1 MSVNMG
7 QAIGYLDLD
16 TSKFKS
22 GFKSALADLKTFQS
36 QTATSKD
43 KLAAF
48 SSAATSTGR
57 SLTKGLTVPI
67 AGIGAAA
74 VAVTAKFD
82 AGMSKVQAIS
92 GATSGE
98 MEKLRAKAKEMGAQT
113 KFSATESAEAFNYMA
128 MAGWKTNDMLDGIEG
143 IMNLAAASGEDL
155 ATTSDIVTDA
165 LTAFGLSAEDS
176 THFADV
182 LAAASSNANT
192 NVSMMGETFKYVAPV
207 AGALGFNVE
216 DVSTAI
222 GLMANSGIKG
232 SQAGTALRN
241 IFTRMVKPTKESAK
255 VMEDLGISVTDSS
268 GQMKDFDTIMGDL
281 RKGFA
286 GLSEAEKAQAASAL
300 AGQYGMSGLLAIVNS
315 SDKDFNKLKDAIY
328 NADGASQEMAETMMD
343 NLPGAITLAK
353 SALEGLGIRIGEV
366 ITPAVTKVVRV
377 FTSFI
382 SWLSQ
387 ASDGAVRFA
396 VGMGIILASI
406 GPVLLIT
413 GTLTRNVLTLIEAY
427 NMLSKVM
434 AGKTV
439 TGFIKAAA
447 AKAKDAAM
455 TVADTVANLRYQASL
470 QGGMGVISGA
480 ISKVLALAAA
490 HKFAAGA
497 ALGIVGAVIGLI
509 VYMKRTGTSV
519 DELKDKVMNMF
530 NNLVEQFPQIM
541 ETVTRVISSF
551 VAAIPD
557 MFDKIVQQ
565 VPQVM
570 SMVVQAAAGIV
581 QQIPS
586 ILASALTTIGTIIT
600 TGLSNLKT
608 ALPEIAKWWANDM
621 PQLISVGSD
630 MLVNIINGFA
640 EALPELINTG
650 SDIMVQMIDEF
661 FAQAPKFIEAG
672 MQIVLALVQ
681 GVIAAMPQLVS
692 AMSKILTDNLGPI
705 LSQIVNVMMAIAN
718 SIITNLPVILQALV
732 TIITALVKAI
742 ADNAP
747 TIIAAALKLM
757 ISLATGIL
765 QALPQ
770 IIVAA
775 AKIAAALIQAIL
787 AIVGAMIGAG
797 VKILQALWSGIQS
810 WASTLTS
817 KVKGVGKRIMRA
829 IVSGIGNLL
838 SIGRKWI
845 MGLWNGIK
853 SRFSKAT
860 SGVRSFARGLPR
872 AVKGAIGSLF
882 SAGSNFIQG
891 LWNGMSS
898 RIGSVISNL
907 RSKLSTVAGLARKI
921 FRLGSPS
928 KLMFQYGV
936 WFMEGLENGIDKAY
950 RPLLKGLRNHMEEI
964 VSVYNPLTDYDFG
977 IGESMDSKI
986 LQALG
991 DISTGSGESARVG
1004 GNMIT
1009 QNITVDG
1016 AENPEDFA
1024 ERLAR
1029 QLKISMRTV

>member
-7 QAIGYLDLD
+7 QAVGYLDLD
-16 TSKFKS
+16 TSKFKT
-22 GFKSALADLKTFQS
+22 GLKSALADLKAFQS
-36 QTATSKD
+36 QTATNKD
-43 KLAAF
+43 KLAAL
-48 SSAATSTGR
+48 SSAATSTGK

-92 GATSGE
+92 GATSKE
-98 MEKLRAKAKEMGAQT
+98 MEQLRAKAKEMGAQT

-165 LTAFGLSAEDS
+165 LTAFGLSAKDS

-207 AGALGFNVE
+207 AGALGFSVE

-241 IFTRMVKPTKESAK
+241 IFTRMVKPTGESAR
-255 VMEDLGISVTDSS
+255 VMEQLGVSVTDSS
-268 GQMKDFDTIMGDL
+268 GKMKDFDTIMGDL

-300 AGQYGMSGLLAIVNS
+300 AGQEGMSGLLAIINS
-315 SDKDFNKLKDAIY
+315 SDKDFNKLKDSIY
-328 NADGASQEMAETMMD
+328 NAEGASQQMAETMMD

-406 GPVLLIT
+406 GPVLMIT
-413 GTLTRNVLTLIEAY
+413 GTLTRQVLTLIEAY

-439 TGFIKAAA
+439 IGFVKAAA
-447 AKAKDAAM
+447 AKARDTAI
-455 TVADTVANLRYQASL
+455 TIADTVANLRYQASL
-470 QGGMGVISGA
+470 RSGTGVISGT

-490 HKFAAGA
+490 HKVATGA
-497 ALGIVGAVIGLI
+497 ALGVVGAVIGLI
-509 VYMKRTGTSV
+509 IYMKKTGTSV
-519 DELKDKVMNMF
+519 DELKDKIINMF
-530 NNLVEQFPQIM
+530 NNLVEQVPEIM
-541 ETVTRVISSF
+541 STVS
-551 VAAIPD
+551 
-557 MFDKIVQQ
+557 Q
-565 VPQVM
+565 V
-570 SMVVQAAAGIV
+570 AAGIV
-581 QQIPS
+581 KQIPTIIS
-586 ILASALTTIGTIIT
+586 GALTSLGTIVS
-600 TGLSNLKT
+600 TGLANLKT

-621 PQLISVGSD
+621 PQLITVGSE
-630 MLVNIINGFA
+630 MIVNIINGFA
-640 EALPELINTG
+640 QTLPELINTG
-650 SDIMVQMIDEF
+650 SDMMVQMIDEF
-661 FAQAPKFIEAG
+661 FAQAPKFIDAG
-672 MQIVLALVQ
+672 MQIVLALVE
-681 GVIAAMPQLVS
+681 GVVAAMPQLIS
-692 AMSKILTDNLGPI
+692 AMSTVLTNNVGPI
-705 LSQIVNVMMAIAN
+705 LSQIIRVMTIIAN
-718 SIITNLPVILQALV
+718 SIVTNLPVILQALV

-747 TIIAAALKLM
+747 MIIAAALKLI

-770 IIVAA
+770 IVVAA

-787 AIVGAMIGAG
+787 SIVGAMISAG
-797 VKILQALWSGIQS
+797 VKILQALWRGIQS
-810 WASTLTS
+810 WAGTLVS
-817 KVKGVGKRIMRA
+817 NVKSVGKRVLKS
-829 IVSGIGNLL
+829 IVSGIGNLI
-838 SIGRKWI
+838 SAGRNWI
-845 MGLWNGIK
+845 IGLWNGIK
-853 SRFSKAT
+853 SWVGKVT
-860 SGVRSFARGLPR
+860 SGVRSFAKSLPGI
-872 AVKGAIGSLF
+872 VKGALGSLF
-882 SAGSNFIQG
+882 SAGANFIQG
-891 LWNGMSS
+891 LWNGITSK
-898 RIGSVISNL
+898 IGGVISGL
-907 RSKLSTVAGLARKI
+907 RNKLSEAAGLAKSI
-921 FRLGSPS
+921 FKLGSPS
-928 KLMFQYGV
+928 RLMFQYGV

-950 RPLLKGLRNHMEEI
+950 KPLIKGLKNHMEEI

-977 IGESMDSKI
+977 IGESMDNKI

-991 DISTGSGESARVG
+991 DISAGSGESAGAVG
-1004 GNMIT
+1004 NVIT

>member
-7 QAIGYLDLD
+7 QAVGYLDLD
-16 TSKFKS
+16 TSKFKA
-22 GFKSALADLKTFQS
+22 GFKSALNDLKVFQS
-36 QTATSKD
+36 ETATSKD
-43 KLAAF
+43 KLAAL
-48 SSAATSTGR
+48 SSAATSTGK

-67 AGIGAAA
+67 AGMGAAA

-92 GATSGE
+92 GATSKE
-98 MEKLRAKAKEMGAQT
+98 MEQLRAKAKEMGAQT

-165 LTAFGLSAEDS
+165 LTAFGLSAKDS

-192 NVSMMGETFKYVAPV
+192 NVAMMGETFKYVAPV
-207 AGALGFNVE
+207 AGALGFSVE

-241 IFTRMVKPTKESAK
+241 IFTRMAKPTGESARA
-255 VMEDLGISVTDSS
+255 MEQLGISITDSS
-268 GQMKDFDTIMGDL
+268 GKMKDFDTIMGDL

-300 AGQYGMSGLLAIVNS
+300 AGQEGMSGLLAIVNS
-315 SDKDFNKLKDAIY
+315 SDKDFKKLKDAIY
-328 NADGASQEMAETMMD
+328 NADGASQQMAETMMD

-396 VGMGIILASI
+396 VGMGVILASI
-406 GPVLLIT
+406 GPVLMIT
-413 GTLTRNVLTLIEAY
+413 GTLTRQVLTLIEAY

-439 TGFIKAAA
+439 MSFIKAAA
-447 AKAKDAAM
+447 AKAKDVAM
-455 TVADTVANLRYQASL
+455 TIADTVANMRYQAVL
-470 QGGMGVISGA
+470 HGGTGVISGT

-490 HKFAAGA
+490 HKIAAGA

-509 VYMKRTGTSV
+509 VYMKKTGTSV
-519 DELKDKVMNMF
+519 DELKDKIINMF
-530 NNLVEQFPQIM
+530 NNLVEQVPEIM
-541 ETVTRVISSF
+541 DTVS
-551 VAAIPD
+551 
-557 MFDKIVQQ
+557 Q
-565 VPQVM
+565 V
-570 SMVVQAAAGIV
+570 AAGIV
-581 QQIPS
+581 KQIPTIIS
-586 ILASALTTIGTIIT
+586 GALTSLGTIVS
-600 TGLSNLKT
+600 TGLANLKT

-621 PQLISVGSD
+621 PQLIAVGSE
-630 MLVNIINGFA
+630 MIVNIINGFA
-640 EALPELINTG
+640 QALPELINTG
-650 SDIMVQMIDEF
+650 SDMMVQMIDEF
-661 FAQAPKFIEAG
+661 FAQVPKFIDAG
-672 MQIVLALVQ
+672 MQIVLALVE
-681 GVIAAMPQLVS
+681 GVVAAMPQLIS
-692 AMSKILTDNLGPI
+692 AMSTVLTNNVGPI
-705 LSQIVNVMMAIAN
+705 LSQIVRVMTIIAN

-747 TIIAAALKLM
+747 MIITAALKLM

-787 AIVGAMIGAG
+787 SIIGAMISAG
-797 VKILQALWSGIQS
+797 VKILQALWKGIQS
-810 WASTLTS
+810 WAGALASN
-817 KVKGVGKRIMRA
+817 VKSVGKRVLKS

-838 SIGRKWI
+838 STGRNWI
-845 MGLWNGIK
+845 LGLWNGIK
-853 SRFSKAT
+853 SWVGKVT
-860 SGVRSFARGLPR
+860 SGVRSFAKSLPGV
-872 AVKGAIGSLF
+872 VKGALGSLF
-882 SAGSNFIQG
+882 SAGANFIQG
-891 LWNGMSS
+891 LWNGIKSK
-898 RIGSVISNL
+898 IGGVISNL
-907 RSKLSTVAGLARKI
+907 RSKLSEAASLAKKI
-921 FRLGSPS
+921 FKLGSPS
-928 KLMFQYGV
+928 RLMFQYGV
-936 WFMEGLENGIDKAY
+936 WFMEGLENGINRAY
-950 RPLLKGLRNHMEEI
+950 KPLLKGLKNHMEEI

-977 IGESMDSKI
+977 VGESMDNKI

-991 DISTGSGESARVG
+991 DISAGSGESAGAVG
-1004 GNMIT
+1004 NVIT

>member
-7 QAIGYLDLD
+7 QAVGYLDLD
-16 TSKFKS
+16 TSKFKT
-22 GFKSALADLKTFQS
+22 GLKSALADLKAFQS
-36 QTATSKD
+36 QTATNKD
-43 KLAAF
+43 KLSAL

-67 AGIGAAA
+67 ASMGAAA

-92 GATSGE
+92 GATSKE
-98 MEKLRAKAKEMGAQT
+98 MEQLRAKAKEMGAQT

-165 LTAFGLSAEDS
+165 LTAFGLSAKDS

-207 AGALGFNVE
+207 AGALGFSVE

-241 IFTRMVKPTKESAK
+241 IFTRMVKPTGESAK
-255 VMEDLGISVTDSS
+255 VMKQLGVSVTDSS
-268 GQMKDFDTIMGDL
+268 GKMKDFDTIMGDL

-300 AGQYGMSGLLAIVNS
+300 AGQEGMSGLLAIVNS
-315 SDKDFNKLKDAIY
+315 SDKDFNKLKDSIY
-328 NADGASQEMAETMMD
+328 NADGASQRMAETMMD

-396 VGMGIILASI
+396 VGMGVILASI
-406 GPVLLIT
+406 GPVLMIT
-413 GTLTRNVLTLIEAY
+413 GTLTRQVLTLIEAY

-439 TGFIKAAA
+439 AGFIKAAA

-455 TVADTVANLRYQASL
+455 TVVDTVANLRYQAAL
-470 QGGMGVISGA
+470 HGGTGVISAA

-490 HKFAAGA
+490 HKVAIGA

-509 VYMKRTGTSV
+509 VYMKKTGTSV
-519 DELKDKVMNMF
+519 DELKDKIINMF
-530 NNLVEQFPQIM
+530 NNLVEQVPEIM
-541 ETVTRVISSF
+541 GTVS
-551 VAAIPD
+551 
-557 MFDKIVQQ
+557 Q
-565 VPQVM
+565 V
-570 SMVVQAAAGIV
+570 AAGIV
-581 QQIPS
+581 KQIPTIIS
-586 ILASALTTIGTIIT
+586 GALTSLGTIVR

-621 PQLISVGSD
+621 PQLIAVGSE
-630 MLVNIINGFA
+630 MIVNIINGFA
-640 EALPELINTG
+640 QTLPELINTG
-650 SDIMVQMIDEF
+650 SDMMVQMIDGF
-661 FAQAPKFIEAG
+661 FAQAPKFIDAG
-672 MQIVLALVQ
+672 MQIVLALVE
-681 GVIAAMPQLVS
+681 GVVAAMPQLIS
-692 AMSKILTDNLGPI
+692 AMSTVLTNNVGPI
-705 LSQIVNVMMAIAN
+705 LSQIVRVMTIIAN
-718 SIITNLPVILQALV
+718 SIVTNLPVILQSLV

-747 TIIAAALKLM
+747 MIITAALKLM

-770 IIVAA
+770 IVVAA

-787 AIVGAMIGAG
+787 AIIGAMISAG
-797 VKILQALWSGIQS
+797 VKILQALWRGIQS
-810 WASTLTS
+810 WAGTLS
-817 KVKGVGKRIMRA
+817 SNVKSVGKRVLKS
-829 IVSGIGNLL
+829 IVSGIGNLI
-838 SIGRKWI
+838 SAGRNWI
-845 MGLWNGIK
+845 IGLWNGIK
-853 SRFSKAT
+853 SWVGRVT
-860 SGVRSFARGLPR
+860 SGVRSFAKSLPGV
-872 AVKGAIGSLF
+872 VKGALGSLF
-882 SAGSNFIQG
+882 SAGANFIQG
-891 LWNGMSS
+891 LWNGIKSK
-898 RIGSVISNL
+898 IGGVISGL
-907 RSKLSTVAGLARKI
+907 RNKLSEAAGLARKI
-921 FRLGSPS
+921 FKLGSPS
-928 KLMFQYGV
+928 RLMFQYGV
-936 WFMEGLENGIDKAY
+936 WFMEGLENGIDRAY
-950 RPLLKGLRNHMEEI
+950 KPLLKGLKNHMEEI

-977 IGESMDSKI
+977 VGESMDNKI

-991 DISTGSGESARVG
+991 DISAGSGESAGAVG
-1004 GNMIT
+1004 NVIT

>member
-7 QAIGYLDLD
+7 QAVGYLDMD
-16 TSKFKS
+16 TSKFKT
-22 GFKSALADLKTFQS
+22 GLKSALNDLKAFQS
-36 QTATSKD
+36 QTATNKD
-43 KLAAF
+43 KLAAL
-48 SSAATSTGR
+48 SSAATSAGR

-67 AGIGAAA
+67 AGMGAAA

-92 GATSGE
+92 GATSKE
-98 MEKLRAKAKEMGAQT
+98 MEQLRAKAKEMGAQT

-165 LTAFGLSAEDS
+165 LTAFGLSAKDS

-207 AGALGFNVE
+207 AGALGFSVE

-241 IFTRMVKPTKESAK
+241 IFTRMVEPTAESAR
-255 VMEDLGISVTDSS
+255 VMKQLGISVTDSS

-286 GLSEAEKAQAASAL
+286 GLSEAEKAAAASAL

-315 SDKDFNKLKDAIY
+315 SDKDFNKLKDSIY
-328 NADGASQEMAETMMD
+328 NADGASQQMAETMMD

-396 VGMGIILASI
+396 VGMGVILASI
-406 GPVLLIT
+406 GPVLMIT
-413 GTLTRNVLTLIEAY
+413 GTLTRQVLTLIEAY

-439 TGFIKAAA
+439 AGFIKAAA

-455 TVADTVANLRYQASL
+455 TVVDAVANLRYQTVL
-470 QGGMGVISGA
+470 HGGTGVISGT

-490 HKFAAGA
+490 HKVAVGA
-497 ALGIVGAVIGLI
+497 ALGVVGAVVGLI
-509 VYMKRTGTSV
+509 VYMKKTGTSV
-519 DELKDKVMNMF
+519 DELKDKIINMF
-530 NNLVEQFPQIM
+530 NNLV
-541 ETVTRVISSF
+541 
-551 VAAIPD
+551 
-557 MFDKIVQQ
+557 KQ
-565 VPQVM
+565 VPEIMDTVSQV
-570 SMVVQAAAGIV
+570 AAGIV
-581 QQIPS
+581 KQIPTIIS
-586 ILASALTTIGTIIT
+586 GALTSLGTIVR

-621 PQLISVGSD
+621 PQLIAVGSE
-630 MLVNIINGFA
+630 MIANIINGFA
-640 EALPELINTG
+640 QTLPELINTG
-650 SDIMVQMIDEF
+650 SDMMVQMIDEF
-661 FAQAPKFIEAG
+661 FAQAPKFIDAG
-672 MQIVLALVQ
+672 MQIVLALVE
-681 GVIAAMPQLVS
+681 GVVAAMPQLVS
-692 AMSKILTDNLGPI
+692 AMSKILTNNMGPI
-705 LSQIVNVMMAIAN
+705 LSQIVKVMTVISN
-718 SIITNLPVILQALV
+718 SIITNLPVILRALV
-732 TIITALVKAI
+732 AIITALVKAI

-747 TIIAAALKLM
+747 MIITAALKLM

-765 QALPQ
+765 RALPQ
-770 IIVAA
+770 IVVAA

-787 AIVGAMIGAG
+787 AIVGSMISAG
-797 VKILQALWSGIQS
+797 VKILQALWRGIQS
-810 WASTLTS
+810 WAGTLS
-817 KVKGVGKRIMRA
+817 SNVKSVGKRVLKA
-829 IVSGIGNLL
+829 IVSGIGNLI
-838 SIGRKWI
+838 SAGRNWI
-845 MGLWNGIK
+845 IGLWNGIK
-853 SRFSKAT
+853 SWIGKVT
-860 SGVRSFARGLPR
+860 SGVKGFAKSLPGV
-872 AVKGAIGSLF
+872 VKGALGSLF
-882 SAGSNFIQG
+882 SVGANFIQG
-891 LWNGMSS
+891 LWNGIHSK
-898 RIGSVISNL
+898 IGGVISGL
-907 RSKLSTVAGLARKI
+907 RNKLSEAAGLARKI
-921 FRLGSPS
+921 FKLGSPS
-928 KLMFQYGV
+928 RLMFQYGV
-936 WFMEGLENGIDKAY
+936 WFMEGLENGIDRAY
-950 RPLLKGLRNHMEEI
+950 KPLLKGLKNHMEEI

-977 IGESMDSKI
+977 IGESMDNKI

-991 DISTGSGESARVG
+991 DISAGSGESAGAVG
-1004 GNMIT
+1004 NVIT

>member
-7 QAIGYLDLD
+7 QAVGYLDLD
-16 TSKFKS
+16 TSKFKA

-165 LTAFGLSAEDS
+165 LTAFGLSAKDS

-241 IFTRMVKPTKESAK
+241 IFTRMVKPTKDSAK
-255 VMEDLGISVTDSS
+255 VMKDLGISVTDSS

-455 TVADTVANLRYQASL
+455 TVVDTVANLRYQASL
-470 QGGMGVISGA
+470 RGGMGVISGA

-530 NNLVEQFPQIM
+530 NNLV
-541 ETVTRVISSF
+541 
-551 VAAIPD
+551 
-557 MFDKIVQQ
+557 KQ
-565 VPQVM
+565 VPEIMDTVSQVA
-570 SMVVQAAAGIV
+570 SGIV
-581 QQIPS
+581 KQIPTIIS
-586 ILASALTTIGTIIT
+586 GALTSLGTIVR

-621 PQLISVGSD
+621 PQLITVGSE
-630 MLVNIINGFA
+630 MIVNIINGFA
-640 EALPELINTG
+640 ETLPELINTG
-650 SDIMVQMIDEF
+650 SDMMVQMIDEF
-661 FAQAPKFIEAG
+661 FAQAPKFIDAG
-672 MQIVLALVQ
+672 MKIVLALIQ

-692 AMSKILTDNLGPI
+692 AMSKILTNNIGPI
-705 LSQIVNVMMAIAN
+705 LSQIVQVMMVIAN

-747 TIIAAALKLM
+747 MIIEAALKLM
-757 ISLATGIL
+757 IALATGIL

-770 IIVAA
+770 IVVAV
-775 AKIAAALIQAIL
+775 AKIAAALLQAIL
-787 AIVGAMIGAG
+787 AIAGAMLSAG
-797 VKILQALWSGIQS
+797 VKILQALWRGIQS
-810 WASTLTS
+810 WASTLAS
-817 KVKGVGKRIMRA
+817 KVKGVGKRVLKA
-829 IVSGIGNLL
+829 IISGIGNLL
-838 SIGRKWI
+838 STGRSWI

-853 SRFSKAT
+853 SWFGKVT
-860 SGVRSFARGLPR
+860 SGVRSFARGLPG

-882 SAGSNFIQG
+882 SAGANFIAG
-891 LWNGMSS
+891 LWNGMASK
-898 RIGSVISNL
+898 IGSVISNL
-907 RSKLSTVAGLARKI
+907 RSKLSTVAGLAKKI
-921 FRLGSPS
+921 FHLGSPS

-950 RPLLKGLRNHMEEI
+950 KPLLKGLRNHMEEI
-964 VSVYNPLTDYDFG
+964 VAVYNPLTDYDFG

-991 DISTGSGESARVG
+991 DISTGSGESEGAVG
-1004 GNMIT
+1004 NVIT

>member
-7 QAIGYLDLD
+7 QAVGYLDLD
-16 TSKFKS
+16 TSKFKT
-22 GFKSALADLKTFQS
+22 GLKSALADLKTFQS
-36 QTATSKD
+36 QTATNKD
-43 KLAAF
+43 KLAAL

-67 AGIGAAA
+67 AGMGAAA

-92 GATSGE
+92 GATSKE
-98 MEKLRAKAKEMGAQT
+98 MEQLRAKAKEMGAQT

-165 LTAFGLSAEDS
+165 LTAFGLSAKDS

-207 AGALGFNVE
+207 AGALGFSVE

-222 GLMANSGIKG
+222 GLMANSGIKA

-241 IFTRMVKPTKESAK
+241 IFTRMAKPTAESAR
-255 VMEDLGISVTDSS
+255 VMKQLGISITDSS

-300 AGQYGMSGLLAIVNS
+300 AGQEGMSGLLAIVNS
-315 SDKDFNKLKDAIY
+315 SDKDFNKLKDSIY
-328 NADGASQEMAETMMD
+328 NADGASKQMAETMMD

-396 VGMGIILASI
+396 VGMGVILASI
-406 GPVLLIT
+406 GPVLMIT
-413 GTLTRNVLTLIEAY
+413 GTLTRQVLTLIEAY

-439 TGFIKAAA
+439 AGFIKAAA

-455 TVADTVANLRYQASL
+455 TVVDTVANLRYQTVL
-470 QGGMGVISGA
+470 HGGTGVISGT

-490 HKFAAGA
+490 HKVAVGA
-497 ALGIVGAVIGLI
+497 ALGVVGAVVGLI
-509 VYMKRTGTSV
+509 VYMKKTGTSV
-519 DELKDKVMNMF
+519 DELKDKITNMF
-530 NNLVEQFPQIM
+530 NNLV
-541 ETVTRVISSF
+541 
-551 VAAIPD
+551 
-557 MFDKIVQQ
+557 KQ
-565 VPQVM
+565 VPEIMSTVSQV
-570 SMVVQAAAGIV
+570 AAGIV
-581 QQIPS
+581 KQIPTIIS
-586 ILASALTTIGTIIT
+586 GALTSLGTIVR

-608 ALPEIAKWWANDM
+608 ALPEIAKWWSNDM
-621 PQLISVGSD
+621 PQLIAVGSE
-630 MLVNIINGFA
+630 MIVNIINGFA
-640 EALPELINTG
+640 QTLPELINTG
-650 SDIMVQMIDEF
+650 SDMMVQMIDEF
-661 FAQAPKFIEAG
+661 FAQAPKFIDAG

-681 GVIAAMPQLVS
+681 GVVAAMPQLIS
-692 AMSKILTDNLGPI
+692 AMSTVLTNNVGPI
-705 LSQIVNVMMAIAN
+705 LSQIVRVMTIISN
-718 SIITNLPVILQALV
+718 SIVTNLPVILRALV
-732 TIITALVKAI
+732 TIITALVKAV

-757 ISLATGIL
+757 VSLAAGIL
-765 QALPQ
+765 RALPQ
-770 IIVAA
+770 IVVAA

-787 AIVGAMIGAG
+787 SIIGAMVSAG
-797 VKILQALWSGIQS
+797 VKILQALWRGIQS
-810 WASTLTS
+810 WAGALASN
-817 KVKGVGKRIMRA
+817 VKSVGKRVLKA
-829 IVSGIGNLL
+829 IISGIGNLI
-838 SIGRKWI
+838 SAGRNWI
-845 MGLWNGIK
+845 IGLWNGIK
-853 SRFSKAT
+853 SWVGKVT
-860 SGVRSFARGLPR
+860 SGVRSFAKRLPGV
-872 AVKGAIGSLF
+872 VKGALGSLF
-882 SAGSNFIQG
+882 SAGANFIQG
-891 LWNGMSS
+891 LWNGIKSK
-898 RIGSVISNL
+898 IGGVISGL
-907 RSKLSTVAGLARKI
+907 RNKLSEAASLAKKI
-921 FRLGSPS
+921 FKLGSPS
-928 KLMFQYGV
+928 RLMFQYGV
-936 WFMEGLENGIDKAY
+936 WFMEGLENGIDRAY
-950 RPLLKGLRNHMEEI
+950 KPLLKGLKNHMEEI

-977 IGESMDSKI
+977 IGESMDNKI

-991 DISTGSGESARVG
+991 DISAGSGESAGAVG
-1004 GNMIT
+1004 NVIT

>member
-7 QAIGYLDLD
+7 QAVGYLDLD
-16 TSKFKS
+16 TSKFKT
-22 GFKSALADLKTFQS
+22 GLKSALADLKTFQS
-36 QTATSKD
+36 QTATNKD
-43 KLAAF
+43 KLSAL
-48 SSAATSTGR
+48 SSAATSTGK

-67 AGIGAAA
+67 AGMGAAA

-92 GATSGE
+92 GATSKE
-98 MEKLRAKAKEMGAQT
+98 MEQLRAKAKEMGAQT

-165 LTAFGLSAEDS
+165 LTAFGLSAKDS

-207 AGALGFNVE
+207 AGALGFSVE

-241 IFTRMVKPTKESAK
+241 IFTRMVEPTAESAR
-255 VMEDLGISVTDSS
+255 VMKQLGISVTDSS

-300 AGQYGMSGLLAIVNS
+300 AGQEGMSGLLAIVNS
-315 SDKDFNKLKDAIY
+315 SDKDFNKLKDSIY
-328 NADGASQEMAETMMD
+328 NADGASQQMAETMMD
-343 NLPGAITLAK
+343 NLPGAVTLAK

-396 VGMGIILASI
+396 VGMGVILASI
-406 GPVLLIT
+406 GPVLMIT
-413 GTLTRNVLTLIEAY
+413 GTLTRQVLTLIEAY

-439 TGFIKAAA
+439 TGFIKSAA
-447 AKAKDAAM
+447 AKAKDMAM
-455 TVADTVANLRYQASL
+455 TIADTAANLRYQDSL
-470 QGGMGVISGA
+470 RGGTGVISGT

-490 HKFAAGA
+490 HKVAAGA
-497 ALGIVGAVIGLI
+497 ALGIVGAVVGLI
-509 VYMKRTGTSV
+509 IYMKKTGTSV
-519 DELKDKVMNMF
+519 DELKDKIINMF
-530 NNLVEQFPQIM
+530 NNLVEQVPDIM
-541 ETVTRVISSF
+541 STVS
-551 VAAIPD
+551 
-557 MFDKIVQQ
+557 Q
-565 VPQVM
+565 V
-570 SMVVQAAAGIV
+570 AAGIV
-581 QQIPS
+581 KQIPTIIS
-586 ILASALTTIGTIIT
+586 GALTSLGTIVR

-608 ALPEIAKWWANDM
+608 ALPEIANWWANDM
-621 PQLISVGSD
+621 PQLITVGSE
-630 MLVNIINGFA
+630 MIVNIINGFA
-640 EALPELINTG
+640 ETLPELINTG
-650 SDIMVQMIDEF
+650 SDMMVQMIDAF
-661 FAQAPKFIEAG
+661 FAQSPKFIDAG
-672 MQIVLALVQ
+672 MKIVLALVQ
-681 GVIAAMPQLVS
+681 GVISAMPQLVS
-692 AMSKILTDNLGPI
+692 AMSKILTNNVGPI
-705 LSQIVNVMMAIAN
+705 LSQIVKVMVVIAN

-747 TIIAAALKLM
+747 MIIAAALKLM
-757 ISLATGIL
+757 IALATGIL
-765 QALPQ
+765 QSLPQ
-770 IIVAA
+770 IVVAA

-787 AIVGAMIGAG
+787 AIVGAMISAG
-797 VKILQALWSGIQS
+797 IKILQALWRGIQS

-817 KVKGVGKRIMRA
+817 KVKGVGKRILRA
-829 IVSGIGNLL
+829 IISGIGNLI
-838 SIGRKWI
+838 SIGRSWI

-853 SRFSKAT
+853 SWFGRVT
-860 SGVRSFARGLPR
+860 SGARSFAKSLPGV
-872 AVKGAIGSLF
+872 VKGALGSLF
-882 SAGSNFIQG
+882 SAGANFIQG
-891 LWNGMSS
+891 LWNGIASK
-898 RIGSVISNL
+898 IGSVISGL
-907 RSKLSTVAGLARKI
+907 RNKLSEAAGLARKI
-921 FRLGSPS
+921 FKLGSPS
-928 KLMFQYGV
+928 RLMFQYGV
-936 WFMEGLENGIDKAY
+936 WFMEGLENGIDRAY
-950 RPLLKGLRNHMEEI
+950 KPLIKGLKNHMEEI

-977 IGESMDSKI
+977 VGESMDNKI

-991 DISTGSGESARVG
+991 DISAGSGESDGAVG
-1004 GNMIT
+1004 NVIT

>member
-7 QAIGYLDLD
+7 QAVGYLDLD
-16 TSKFKS
+16 TSKFKT
-22 GFKSALADLKTFQS
+22 GLKSALADLKAFQS
-36 QTATSKD
+36 QTATNKD
-43 KLAAF
+43 KLAAL

-74 VAVTAKFD
+74 VTVTAKFD

-92 GATSGE
+92 GATSKE
-98 MEKLRAKAKEMGAQT
+98 MEQLREKAKEMGAQT

-165 LTAFGLSAEDS
+165 LTAFGLSAKDS

-207 AGALGFNVE
+207 AGALGFSVE

-241 IFTRMVKPTKESAK
+241 IFTRMAKPTAESAR
-255 VMEDLGISVTDSS
+255 VMKQLGISITDSS

-300 AGQYGMSGLLAIVNS
+300 AGQEGMSGLLAIVNS
-315 SDKDFNKLKDAIY
+315 SDKDFNKLKDSIY
-328 NADGASQEMAETMMD
+328 NADGASQHMAETMMD

-406 GPVLLIT
+406 GPVLMIT
-413 GTLTRNVLTLIEAY
+413 GTLTRQVLTLIEAY

-439 TGFIKAAA
+439 AGFIKAAA
-447 AKAKDAAM
+447 AKAKDMAM
-455 TVADTVANLRYQASL
+455 TIADTVANLRYQAVL
-470 QGGMGVISGA
+470 HGGTGVISGT

-490 HKFAAGA
+490 HKVAVGA

-509 VYMKRTGTSV
+509 VYMKKTGTSV
-519 DELKDKVMNMF
+519 DELKDKVINMF
-530 NNLVEQFPQIM
+530 NNLV
-541 ETVTRVISSF
+541 
-551 VAAIPD
+551 
-557 MFDKIVQQ
+557 KQ
-565 VPQVM
+565 VPEIMDTVSQV
-570 SMVVQAAAGIV
+570 AAGIV
-581 QQIPS
+581 KQIPTIIS
-586 ILASALTTIGTIIT
+586 GALTSLGTIVS
-600 TGLSNLKT
+600 TGLANLKT

-621 PQLISVGSD
+621 PQLITVGSE
-630 MLVNIINGFA
+630 MIVNIINGFA
-640 EALPELINTG
+640 KTLPELINTG
-650 SDIMVQMIDEF
+650 SDMMVQMIDGF
-661 FAQAPKFIEAG
+661 FAQAPKFIDAG
-672 MQIVLALVQ
+672 MQIVLALVE
-681 GVIAAMPQLVS
+681 GVVAAMPQLIS
-692 AMSKILTDNLGPI
+692 AMSTVLTNNVGPI
-705 LSQIVNVMMAIAN
+705 LSQIVKVMTVIAN
-718 SIITNLPVILQALV
+718 SIVTNLPVILQSLV

-747 TIIAAALKLM
+747 MIITAALKLM
-757 ISLATGIL
+757 ISLAAGIL

-770 IIVAA
+770 IVVAA

-787 AIVGAMIGAG
+787 SIIGAMISAGA
-797 VKILQALWSGIQS
+797 KILQALWKGIQS
-810 WASTLTS
+810 WAGALAS
-817 KVKGVGKRIMRA
+817 KVKGVGKRVLKSIT
-829 IVSGIGNLL
+829 SGIGNLI
-838 SIGRKWI
+838 STGRNWI
-845 MGLWNGIK
+845 IGLWNGIK
-853 SRFSKAT
+853 SWVGKVT
-860 SGVRSFARGLPR
+860 SGVRSFAKRLPGV
-872 AVKGAIGSLF
+872 VKGALGSLF
-882 SAGSNFIQG
+882 SAGANFIQG
-891 LWNGMSS
+891 LWNGIKSKV
-898 RIGSVISNL
+898 GGVISGL
-907 RSKLSTVAGLARKI
+907 RNKLSEAAGLAKKI
-921 FRLGSPS
+921 FKLGSPS
-928 KLMFQYGV
+928 RLMFQYGV
-936 WFMEGLENGIDKAY
+936 WFMEGLENGIDRAY
-950 RPLLKGLRNHMEEI
+950 KPLLKGLKNHMEEI
-964 VSVYNPLTDYDFG
+964 VSVYNQLTDYDFG
-977 IGESMDSKI
+977 IGESMDNKI

-991 DISTGSGESARVG
+991 DISAGSGESAGAVG
-1004 GNMIT
+1004 NVIT

-1016 AENPEDFA
+1016 AENPENFA

>member
-7 QAIGYLDLD
+7 QAVGYLDLD
-16 TSKFKS
+16 TSKFKT
-22 GFKSALADLKTFQS
+22 GLKSALADLKAFQS
-36 QTATSKD
+36 QTATNKD
-43 KLAAF
+43 KLAAL
-48 SSAATSTGR
+48 SSAATSTGK

-92 GATSGE
+92 GATSTE
-98 MEKLRAKAKEMGAQT
+98 MEQLRAKAKEMGAQT

-165 LTAFGLSAEDS
+165 LTAFGLSAKDS

-207 AGALGFNVE
+207 AGALGFSVE

-241 IFTRMVKPTKESAK
+241 IFTRMVKPTGESAR
-255 VMEDLGISVTDSS
+255 VMEQLGVSVTDSS
-268 GQMKDFDTIMGDL
+268 GKMKDFDAIMGDL

-300 AGQYGMSGLLAIVNS
+300 AGQEGMSGLLAIINS
-315 SDKDFNKLKDAIY
+315 SDKDFNKLKDSIY
-328 NADGASQEMAETMMD
+328 NADGASQQMAETMMD

-396 VGMGIILASI
+396 VGMGVILASI
-406 GPVLLIT
+406 GPVLMIT
-413 GTLTRNVLTLIEAY
+413 GTLTRQVLTLIEAY

-439 TGFIKAAA
+439 IGFVKAAA
-447 AKAKDAAM
+447 AKARDTAM
-455 TVADTVANLRYQASL
+455 TIADTVANLRYQASL
-470 QGGMGVISGA
+470 RSGTGVISGT

-490 HKFAAGA
+490 HKVATGA
-497 ALGIVGAVIGLI
+497 ALGVVGAVIGLI
-509 VYMKRTGTSV
+509 IYMKKTGTSV
-519 DELKDKVMNMF
+519 DELKDKIINMF
-530 NNLVEQFPQIM
+530 NNLVEQVPEIM
-541 ETVTRVISSF
+541 STVS
-551 VAAIPD
+551 
-557 MFDKIVQQ
+557 Q
-565 VPQVM
+565 V
-570 SMVVQAAAGIV
+570 AAGIV
-581 QQIPS
+581 KQIPTIIS
-586 ILASALTTIGTIIT
+586 GALTSLGTIVS
-600 TGLSNLKT
+600 TGLANLKT

-621 PQLISVGSD
+621 PQLIKVGSE
-630 MLVNIINGFA
+630 MIVNIINGFA
-640 EALPELINTG
+640 QTLPELINIG
-650 SDIMVQMIDEF
+650 SDMMVQMIDEF
-661 FAQAPKFIEAG
+661 FAQAPKFIDAG
-672 MQIVLALVQ
+672 MQIVLALVE
-681 GVIAAMPQLVS
+681 GVVAAMPQLIS
-692 AMSKILTDNLGPI
+692 AMSTVLTNNVGPI
-705 LSQIVNVMMAIAN
+705 LSQIVKVMTVIAN
-718 SIITNLPVILQALV
+718 SIVTNLPIILQALV

-742 ADNAP
+742 ASNAP
-747 TIIAAALKLM
+747 MIITAALKLM

-770 IIVAA
+770 IVVAA

-787 AIVGAMIGAG
+787 SIVGAMISAG
-797 VKILQALWSGIQS
+797 VKILQALWRGIQS
-810 WASTLTS
+810 WAGALSS
-817 KVKGVGKRIMRA
+817 NVKSVGKRVLKS
-829 IVSGIGNLL
+829 IVSGIGNLI
-838 SIGRKWI
+838 SAGRNWI
-845 MGLWNGIK
+845 IGLWNGIK
-853 SRFSKAT
+853 SWVGKVT
-860 SGVRSFARGLPR
+860 SGVKSFAKGLPGI
-872 AVKGAIGSLF
+872 VKGALGSLF
-882 SAGSNFIQG
+882 SAGANFIQG
-891 LWNGMSS
+891 LWNGITSK
-898 RIGSVISNL
+898 IGGVISGLKN
-907 RSKLSTVAGLARKI
+907 KLSEAAGLAKSI
-921 FRLGSPS
+921 FKLGSPS
-928 KLMFQYGV
+928 RLMFQYGV

-950 RPLLKGLRNHMEEI
+950 KPLLKGLKNHMEEI

-977 IGESMDSKI
+977 IGESMDNKI

-991 DISTGSGESARVG
+991 DISAGSGESAGAVG
-1004 GNMIT
+1004 NVIT

>member
-7 QAIGYLDLD
+7 QAVGYLDLD

-57 SLTKGLTVPI
+57 SLTKGLTVPL
-67 AGIGAAA
+67 AGIGVAA

-92 GATSGE
+92 GATAE
-98 MEKLRAKAKEMGAQT
+98 DMEKLRAKAKEMGAQT
-113 KFSATESAEAFNYMA
+113 KFSATESAEAFSYMA
-128 MAGWKTNDMLDGIEG
+128 MAGWKTEDMLDGISG

-165 LTAFGLSAEDS
+165 ITAFGLKAEDS
-176 THFADV
+176 AHFADV

-207 AGALGFNVE
+207 AGSLGFSVE

-241 IFTRMVKPTKESAK
+241 IFTRMVKPTKDSAK
-255 VMEDLGISVTDSS
+255 VMEDLGISVTDSE
-268 GQMKDFDTIMGDL
+268 GKMKSFDTIMGDL
-281 RKGFA
+281 REGFA
-286 GLSEAEKAQAASAL
+286 GLSEAEKASAASAL

-315 SDKDFNKLKDAIY
+315 SDKDFNKLKDSIY
-328 NADGASQEMAETMMD
+328 NADGASQEMADTMMD

-396 VGMGIILASI
+396 VGMGVILASI
-406 GPVLLIT
+406 GPVLFIT
-413 GTLTRNVLTLIEAY
+413 GTLAGSVVNLMNAY
-427 NMLSKVM
+427 KALSKVM
-434 AGKTV
+434 AGEALKN
-439 TGFIKAAA
+439 FFKSAA
-447 AKAKDAAM
+447 AKVKDMIA
-455 TVADTVANLRYQASL
+455 TTADTVANLRYQASL
-470 QGGMGVISGA
+470 RGSTGVISAA

-490 HKFAAGA
+490 HRIAAGA

-509 VYMKRTGTSV
+509 IYMKKTGMSV
-519 DELKDKVMNMF
+519 DELKDKIMNMF
-530 NNLVEQFPQIM
+530 NNLV
-541 ETVTRVISSF
+541 
-551 VAAIPD
+551 
-557 MFDKIVQQ
+557 KQ
-565 VPQVM
+565 VPEIMDTVSQVA
-570 SMVVQAAAGIV
+570 SGII
-581 QQIPS
+581 QQIPTIIS
-586 ILASALTTIGTIIT
+586 GALTSLGTIVR

-621 PQLISVGSD
+621 PQLITVGSE
-630 MLVNIINGFA
+630 MIVNIINGFS
-640 EALPELINTG
+640 EMLPELINTG
-650 SDIMVQMIDEF
+650 SDMMVQMIDEF
-661 FAQAPKFIEAG
+661 FAQAPKFIDAG
-672 MQIVLALVQ
+672 MQIVLALIN
-681 GVIAAMPQLVS
+681 GVVAAMPQLIN
-692 AMSKILTDNLGPI
+692 AMSTILTTNIGPM
-705 LSQIVNVMMAIAN
+705 LSQIVKVMLVIAQAIIA
-718 SIITNLPVILQALV
+718 NLPVILQALV
-732 TIITALVKAI
+732 TIISALVKAI

-747 TIIAAALKLM
+747 MIIEAALKLV
-757 ISLATGIL
+757 LALASGIL

-770 IIVAA
+770 IVVAA
-775 AKIAAALIQAIL
+775 AKIAMALLEAIL
-787 AIVGAMIGAG
+787 AIVGAMISAG
-797 VKILQALWSGIQS
+797 VKILQALWRGIQS
-810 WASTLTS
+810 WASTLGS
-817 KVKGVGKRIMRA
+817 KVKGVGKSILRA
-829 IVSGIGNLL
+829 IISGIGNLL
-838 SIGRKWI
+838 STGRSWI

-853 SRFSKAT
+853 SWFGRVT
-860 SGVRSFARGLPR
+860 SGVRSFARGLPG
-872 AVKGAIGSLF
+872 AVKGALGSLF
-882 SAGSNFIQG
+882 SAGANFIAG
-891 LWNGMSS
+891 LWNGMAA
-898 RIGSVISNL
+898 RIGGVISSL
-907 RSKLSTVAGLARKI
+907 RSKLSTVAGLAKKI
-921 FRLGSPS
+921 FHLGSPS
-928 KLMFQYGV
+928 KLMYQYGV

-950 RPLLKGLRNHMEEI
+950 KPLLKGLKNHMEEI
-964 VSVYNPLTDYDFG
+964 VAVYNPLTDYDFG
-977 IGESMDSKI
+977 VGESMDSKI
-986 LQALG
+986 LKALG
-991 DISTGSGESARVG
+991 DISTGSGEAVG
-1004 GNMIT
+1004 AVGNTIT

>member
-7 QAIGYLDLD
+7 QAVGYLDLD

-22 GFKSALADLKTFQS
+22 GLKSALADLKTFQS
-36 QTATSKD
+36 QTATNKD

-48 SSAATSTGR
+48 SSAATSAGK

-67 AGIGAAA
+67 ASIGAAA
-74 VAVTAKFD
+74 VTVTAKFD

-92 GATSGE
+92 GATSKE
-98 MEKLRAKAKEMGAQT
+98 MEQLREKAKEMGAQT

-165 LTAFGLSAEDS
+165 LTAFGLSAKDS

-207 AGALGFNVE
+207 AGALGFSVE

-241 IFTRMVKPTKESAK
+241 IFTRMAKPTAESAR
-255 VMEDLGISVTDSS
+255 VMKQLGISITDSS

-300 AGQYGMSGLLAIVNS
+300 AGQEGMSGLLAIVNS
-315 SDKDFNKLKDAIY
+315 SDKDFNKLKDSIY
-328 NADGASQEMAETMMD
+328 NADGASQQMAETMID

-406 GPVLLIT
+406 GPVLMIT
-413 GTLTRNVLTLIEAY
+413 GTLTRQVLTLIEAY

-439 TGFIKAAA
+439 AGFIKAAA
-447 AKAKDAAM
+447 AKAKDVAM
-455 TVADTVANLRYQASL
+455 TIADTVANLRYQASL
-470 QGGMGVISGA
+470 RSGTGVISGT
-480 ISKVLALAAA
+480 ISKVLAFAAA
-490 HKFAAGA
+490 HKVAAVA

-509 VYMKRTGTSV
+509 VYMKKTGTSV
-519 DELKDKVMNMF
+519 DELKDKIINMF
-530 NNLVEQFPQIM
+530 NNLVEQVPEIM
-541 ETVTRVISSF
+541 NTVS
-551 VAAIPD
+551 
-557 MFDKIVQQ
+557 Q
-565 VPQVM
+565 V
-570 SMVVQAAAGIV
+570 AAGIV
-581 QQIPS
+581 KQIPTIIS
-586 ILASALTTIGTIIT
+586 GALTSLGTIVS

-621 PQLISVGSD
+621 PQLITVGSE
-630 MLVNIINGFA
+630 MIVNIINGFA
-640 EALPELINTG
+640 QTLPELISTG
-650 SDIMVQMIDEF
+650 SDMIVQMIDGF
-661 FAQAPKFIEAG
+661 FAQAPKFIDAG
-672 MQIVLALVQ
+672 MQIVLALVE
-681 GVIAAMPQLVS
+681 GVVAAMPQLIS
-692 AMSKILTDNLGPI
+692 AMSTVLTNNVGPI
-705 LSQIVNVMMAIAN
+705 LSQIVKVMTVIAN
-718 SIITNLPVILQALV
+718 SIVTNLPVILQALV

-747 TIIAAALKLM
+747 MIITAALKLM
-757 ISLATGIL
+757 ISLAAGIL

-770 IIVAA
+770 IVVAA

-787 AIVGAMIGAG
+787 SIIGAMISAG
-797 VKILQALWSGIQS
+797 VKILQALWKGIQS
-810 WASTLTS
+810 WAGALAS
-817 KVKGVGKRIMRA
+817 KVKGVGKRVLKS
-829 IVSGIGNLL
+829 IVSGIGNLI
-838 SIGRKWI
+838 SAGRNWI
-845 MGLWNGIK
+845 IGLWNGIK
-853 SRFSKAT
+853 SWVGKVT
-860 SGVRSFARGLPR
+860 SGVRSFAKRLPGV
-872 AVKGAIGSLF
+872 VKGALGSLF
-882 SAGSNFIQG
+882 SAGANFIQG
-891 LWNGMSS
+891 LWNGIKSKV
-898 RIGSVISNL
+898 GGVISGL
-907 RSKLSTVAGLARKI
+907 RSKLSEAAGLAKKI
-921 FRLGSPS
+921 FKLGSPS
-928 KLMFQYGV
+928 RLMFQYGV
-936 WFMEGLENGIDKAY
+936 WFMEGLENGIDRAY
-950 RPLLKGLRNHMEEI
+950 KPLLKGLKNHMEEI

-977 IGESMDSKI
+977 IGESMDNKI

-991 DISTGSGESARVG
+991 DISAGSGESAGAVG
-1004 GNMIT
+1004 NVIT

>member
-1 MSVNMG
+1 M
-7 QAIGYLDLD
+7 
-16 TSKFKS
+16 
-22 GFKSALADLKTFQS
+22 
-36 QTATSKD
+36 
-43 KLAAF
+43 
-48 SSAATSTGR
+48 
-57 SLTKGLTVPI
+57 TKGLTVPI

-82 AGMSKVQAIS
+82 AGMSKVQAVS
-92 GATSGE
+92 GATGKE
-98 MEKLRAKAKEMGAQT
+98 MEQLRAKAKEMGAQT

-165 LTAFGLSAEDS
+165 LTAFGLSAKDS

-207 AGALGFNVE
+207 AGALGFSVE

-255 VMEDLGISVTDSS
+255 VMEQLGISVTDSS

-315 SDKDFNKLKDAIY
+315 SDKDFNKLKDSIY
-328 NADGASQEMAETMMD
+328 NADGASKEMAETMMD

-366 ITPAVTKVVRV
+366 ITPSITKVVQV
-377 FTSFI
+377 FTKFI

-406 GPVLLIT
+406 GPVLMIT

-427 NMLSKVM
+427 NTLSKVM
-434 AGKTV
+434 TGKTV
-439 TGFIKAAA
+439 TGFLKTAA

-455 TVADTVANLRYQASL
+455 TVVDTVANLRYQTSL
-470 QGGMGVISGA
+470 RSGTGVISGA

-490 HKFAAGA
+490 HKVAAGA
-497 ALGIVGAVIGLI
+497 ALGIVGAVVGLI

-519 DELKDKVMNMF
+519 DELKDKILNMF
-530 NNLVEQFPQIM
+530 NNLVEQVPEIM
-541 ETVTRVISSF
+541 NTVSQ
-551 VAAIPD
+551 VA
-557 MFDKIVQQ
+557 
-565 VPQVM
+565 
-570 SMVVQAAAGIV
+570 SGIV
-581 QQIPS
+581 KQIPTIIS
-586 ILASALTTIGTIIT
+586 GALSSLGTIVR

-621 PQLISVGSD
+621 SQLITVGSE
-630 MLVNIINGFA
+630 MIVNIINGFA
-640 EALPELINTG
+640 ETLPELIETG
-650 SDIMVQMIDEF
+650 SDMMVQMIDQF

-672 MQIVLALVQ
+672 MKIVLALVQ
-681 GVIAAMPQLVS
+681 GVIAAMPQLIS
-692 AMSKILTDNLGPI
+692 AISKILTNNVGPI
-705 LSQIVNVMMAIAN
+705 LSQIVKVMAVIAN
-718 SIITNLPVILQALV
+718 AIITNLPVILQALV

-747 TIIAAALKLM
+747 MIIEAALKLM
-757 ISLATGIL
+757 IALATGVIK
-765 QALPQ
+765 ALPQ
-770 IIVAA
+770 IVLAA
-775 AKIAAALIQAIL
+775 AKITAALIQAVL
-787 AIVGAMIGAG
+787 AIVGAMVSAG
-797 VKILQALWSGIQS
+797 VKILQALWRGIRS
-810 WASTLTS
+810 WANSLGS
-817 KVKGVGKRIMRA
+817 KVKGVGKSVLKA
-829 IVSGIGNLL
+829 IIAGIGNLL
-838 SIGRKWI
+838 ATGRNWI
-845 MGLWNGIK
+845 MGLWNGIR
-853 SRFSKAT
+853 SWFGRVT
-860 SGVRSFARGLPR
+860 SGVRSFARGLPG
-872 AVKGAIGSLF
+872 AVRGALGSLF
-882 SAGSNFIQG
+882 SIGANFIQG
-891 LWNGMSS
+891 LWNGISS
-898 RIGSVISNL
+898 KISGVISGL
-907 RSKLSTVAGLARKI
+907 RNKLSEAANLAKSIFKI
-921 FRLGSPS
+921 GSPS
-928 KLMFQYGV
+928 RLMFQYGV

-950 RPLLKGLRNHMEEI
+950 KPLIKGLRDHMEEI
-964 VSVYNPLTDYDFG
+964 VAVYNPLTDYDFG
-977 IGESMDSKI
+977 IESMDKKI

-991 DISTGSGESARVG
+991 DISTSTGEAAAASG
-1004 GNMIT
+1004 GNVIT

-1024 ERLAR
+1024 EKLAR

>member
-7 QAIGYLDLD
+7 QAVGYLDLD
-16 TSKFKS
+16 TSKFKT
-22 GFKSALADLKTFQS
+22 GLKSALADLKTFQS
-36 QTATSKD
+36 QTATNKD
-43 KLAAF
+43 KLAAL
-48 SSAATSTGR
+48 SSAATSTGK

-74 VAVTAKFD
+74 VTVTAKFD

-92 GATSGE
+92 GATSKE
-98 MEKLRAKAKEMGAQT
+98 MEQLRAKAKEMGAQT

-165 LTAFGLSAEDS
+165 LTAFGLSAKDS

-207 AGALGFNVE
+207 AGALGFSVE

-241 IFTRMVKPTKESAK
+241 ILTRMVKPTGESAR
-255 VMEDLGISVTDSS
+255 VMEQLGISVTDSS
-268 GQMKDFDTIMGDL
+268 GKMKDFDTIMGDL

-300 AGQYGMSGLLAIVNS
+300 AGQEGMSGLLAIINS
-315 SDKDFNKLKDAIY
+315 SDKDFNKLKDSIY
-328 NADGASQEMAETMMD
+328 NADGASQKMAETMMD

-396 VGMGIILASI
+396 VGMGVILASI
-406 GPVLLIT
+406 GPVLMIT
-413 GTLTRNVLTLIEAY
+413 GTLTRQVLTLIEAY
-427 NMLSKVM
+427 NMLSKAM

-439 TGFIKAAA
+439 AGFIKAAA
-447 AKAKDAAM
+447 AKAKDVAM
-455 TVADTVANLRYQASL
+455 TIADTVANLRYQVVL
-470 QGGMGVISGA
+470 HGGTGVISGT

-490 HKFAAGA
+490 HKVAAGA

-509 VYMKRTGTSV
+509 VYMKKTGTSV
-519 DELKDKVMNMF
+519 DELKDKIINMF
-530 NNLVEQFPQIM
+530 NNLVEQVPEIM
-541 ETVTRVISSF
+541 DTVS
-551 VAAIPD
+551 
-557 MFDKIVQQ
+557 Q
-565 VPQVM
+565 V
-570 SMVVQAAAGIV
+570 AAGIV
-581 QQIPS
+581 KQIPTIIS
-586 ILASALTTIGTIIT
+586 GALTSLGTIVS

-621 PQLISVGSD
+621 PQLIAVGSE
-630 MLVNIINGFA
+630 MIVNIINGFA
-640 EALPELINTG
+640 KTLPELINTG
-650 SDIMVQMIDEF
+650 SDMMVQMIDEF
-661 FAQAPKFIEAG
+661 FAQAPKFIDAG
-672 MQIVLALVQ
+672 MQIVLALVE
-681 GVIAAMPQLVS
+681 GVVAAMPQLVN
-692 AMSKILTDNLGPI
+692 AMSTVLTNNIGPI
-705 LSQIVNVMMAIAN
+705 LSQIVRVMTIIAN
-718 SIITNLPVILQALV
+718 SIVTNLPVILQALV

-747 TIIAAALKLM
+747 MIITAALKLM

-787 AIVGAMIGAG
+787 SIIGAMISAG
-797 VKILQALWSGIQS
+797 VKILQALWKGIQS
-810 WASTLTS
+810 WAGALASN
-817 KVKGVGKRIMRA
+817 VKGVGKRVLKS
-829 IVSGIGNLL
+829 IVSGIGNLI
-838 SIGRKWI
+838 STGRNWI
-845 MGLWNGIK
+845 LGLWNGIK
-853 SRFSKAT
+853 SWVGKVT
-860 SGVRSFARGLPR
+860 SGVRSFAKRLPGV
-872 AVKGAIGSLF
+872 VKGALGSLF
-882 SAGSNFIQG
+882 SAGANFIQG
-891 LWNGMSS
+891 LWNGIKSKV
-898 RIGSVISNL
+898 GGVISGL
-907 RSKLSTVAGLARKI
+907 RSKLSEAASLAKKI
-921 FRLGSPS
+921 FKLGSPS
-928 KLMFQYGV
+928 RLMFQYGV
-936 WFMEGLENGIDKAY
+936 WFMEGLENGINRAY
-950 RPLLKGLRNHMEEI
+950 KPLLKGLKNHMEEI

-977 IGESMDSKI
+977 IGESMDNKI

-991 DISTGSGESARVG
+991 DISAGSGESAGAVG
-1004 GNMIT
+1004 NVIT

>member
-7 QAIGYLDLD
+7 QAVGYLDLD
-16 TSKFKS
+16 TSKFKT
-22 GFKSALADLKTFQS
+22 GLKSALNDLKVFQS
-36 QTATSKD
+36 QTATNKD
-43 KLAAF
+43 KLAAL
-48 SSAATSTGR
+48 SSAATSAGK

-67 AGIGAAA
+67 ASMGAAA

-92 GATSGE
+92 GATSKE
-98 MEKLRAKAKEMGAQT
+98 MEQLRAKAKEMGAQT

-165 LTAFGLSAEDS
+165 LTAFGLSAKDS

-192 NVSMMGETFKYVAPV
+192 NVAMMGETFKYVAPV
-207 AGALGFNVE
+207 AGALGFSVE

-241 IFTRMVKPTKESAK
+241 IFTRMAKPTGESAK
-255 VMEDLGISVTDSS
+255 AMEQLGISITDSS
-268 GQMKDFDTIMGDL
+268 GKMKDFDTIMGDL

-300 AGQYGMSGLLAIVNS
+300 AGQEGMSGLLAIVNS
-315 SDKDFNKLKDAIY
+315 SDKDFNKLKDSIY
-328 NADGASQEMAETMMD
+328 DADGASQQMAETMMD

-396 VGMGIILASI
+396 VGMGVILASI
-406 GPVLLIT
+406 GPVLMIT
-413 GTLTRNVLTLIEAY
+413 GTLTRQVLTLIEAY
-427 NMLSKVM
+427 NMLNKVM

-439 TGFIKAAA
+439 VSFIKAAV
-447 AKAKDAAM
+447 AKAKDVAM
-455 TVADTVANLRYQASL
+455 TIADTVANLRYQAVL
-470 QGGMGVISGA
+470 HGGTGVISGT

-490 HKFAAGA
+490 HKVAAAA

-509 VYMKRTGTSV
+509 VYMKKTGTSV
-519 DELKDKVMNMF
+519 DELRDKVINMF
-530 NNLVEQFPQIM
+530 NNLVEQVPEIM
-541 ETVTRVISSF
+541 STVS
-551 VAAIPD
+551 
-557 MFDKIVQQ
+557 Q
-565 VPQVM
+565 V
-570 SMVVQAAAGIV
+570 AAGIV
-581 QQIPS
+581 KQIPTIIS
-586 ILASALTTIGTIIT
+586 GALTSLGTIVS
-600 TGLSNLKT
+600 TGLANLKT

-621 PQLISVGSD
+621 PQLIAVGSE
-630 MLVNIINGFA
+630 MIVNIINGFA
-640 EALPELINTG
+640 KTLPELINTG
-650 SDIMVQMIDEF
+650 SDMMVQMIDEF
-661 FAQAPKFIEAG
+661 FAQAPKFIDAG
-672 MQIVLALVQ
+672 MQIVLALVE
-681 GVIAAMPQLVS
+681 GVVAAMPQLIS
-692 AMSKILTDNLGPI
+692 AMSTVLTNNVGPI
-705 LSQIVNVMMAIAN
+705 LSQIVRVMTIIAN
-718 SIITNLPVILQALV
+718 SIVTNLPVILQSLV

-747 TIIAAALKLM
+747 MIIAAALKLM

-787 AIVGAMIGAG
+787 SIIGAMISAG
-797 VKILQALWSGIQS
+797 VKILQALWKGIQS
-810 WASTLTS
+810 WAGALASN
-817 KVKGVGKRIMRA
+817 VKSVGKRVLKS

-838 SIGRKWI
+838 STGRNWI
-845 MGLWNGIK
+845 IGLWNGIK
-853 SRFSKAT
+853 SWVGKVT
-860 SGVRSFARGLPR
+860 SGVRSFAKSLPGV
-872 AVKGAIGSLF
+872 VKGALGSLF
-882 SAGSNFIQG
+882 SAGANFIQG
-891 LWNGMSS
+891 LWNGIKSKV
-898 RIGSVISNL
+898 GGVISGL
-907 RSKLSTVAGLARKI
+907 RSKLSEAAGLARKI
-921 FRLGSPS
+921 FILGSPS
-928 KLMFQYGV
+928 RLMFQYGV
-936 WFMEGLENGIDKAY
+936 WFMEGLENGIDRAY
-950 RPLLKGLRNHMEEI
+950 KPLLKGLKNHMEEI

-977 IGESMDSKI
+977 IGESMDNKI

-991 DISTGSGESARVG
+991 DISAGSGESAGAVG
-1004 GNMIT
+1004 NVIT

>member
-7 QAIGYLDLD
+7 QAVGYLDLD
-16 TSKFKS
+16 TSKFKA

-165 LTAFGLSAEDS
+165 LTAFGLSAKDS

-207 AGALGFNVE
+207 AGALGFSVE

-241 IFTRMVKPTKESAK
+241 IFTRMVKPTKDSAK
-255 VMEDLGISVTDSS
+255 VMKDLGISVTDSS

-281 RKGFA
+281 RKGFD

-315 SDKDFNKLKDAIY
+315 SDKDFNKLKDSIY
-328 NADGASQEMAETMMD
+328 NADGASQQMAETMMD

-396 VGMGIILASI
+396 VGMGVILASI
-406 GPVLLIT
+406 GPVLMIT

-439 TGFIKAAA
+439 AGFIRAAA
-447 AKAKDAAM
+447 AKARDAAM
-455 TVADTVANLRYQASL
+455 TVVDTVANLRYQTSL
-470 QGGMGVISGA
+470 RSGTGVISA
-480 ISKVLALAAA
+480 AASKVLALAAA
-490 HKFAAGA
+490 HKIAAGA
-497 ALGIVGAVIGLI
+497 ALGIVGAIVGLI
-509 VYMKRTGTSV
+509 IYMKKTGTSV
-519 DELKDKVMNMF
+519 DEMKEKVVNMF
-530 NNLVEQFPQIM
+530 NSMVEQFPQIM
-541 ETVTRVISSF
+541 ETVTGVISSF

-586 ILASALTTIGTIIT
+586 ILASALTTIGTVVT
-600 TGLSNLKT
+600 TGLSELKT

-640 EALPELINTG
+640 EAAPQLIEAQTG
-650 SDIMVQMIDEF
+650 IVVQMIDTF
-661 FAQAPKFIEAG
+661 FAQVPQFINVG
-672 MQIVLALVQ
+672 MQILMAMVQ
-681 GVIAAMPQLVS
+681 GVIQAIPVLVS
-692 AMSKILTDNLGPI
+692 SISNILTTGIGPI
-705 LSQIVNVMMAIAN
+705 ISQILVVVQTVAN
-718 SIITNLPVILQALV
+718 AIITNLPVLLQAITSIILSLV
-732 TIITALVKAI
+732 QAI

-747 TIIAAALKLM
+747 QFIAAAAKIIIALAAGLLKAMPQIIAAM
-757 ISLATGIL
+757 
-765 QALPQ
+765 
-770 IIVAA
+770 
-775 AKIAAALIQAIL
+775 AKIAAALVRAAL
-787 AIVGAMIGAG
+787 TIVASMASAG
-797 VKILQALWSGIQS
+797 LKIVKALWRGISSWSGAIRS
-810 WASTLTS
+810 NMRSLGKRLLSTL
-817 KVKGVGKRIMRA
+817 
-829 IVSGIGNLL
+829 VSAIGNLVSTGAKWLRSLWTGISGTVGHVL
-838 SIGRKWI
+838 SNLR
-845 MGLWNGIK
+845 
-853 SRFSKAT
+853 SKIRQFP
-860 SGVRSFARGLPR
+860 S
-872 AVKGAIGSLF
+872 AVKGALGSLF
-882 SAGSNFIQG
+882 SAGANFIQG

-898 RIGSVISNL
+898 RISGVISSL
-907 RSKLSTVAGLARKI
+907 RSKLSTVANLAKQI

-950 RPLLKGLRNHMEEI
+950 KPLIKGLHKQMSEI

-977 IGESMDSKI
+977 VSES
-986 LQALG
+986 
-991 DISTGSGESARVG
+991 
-1004 GNMIT
+1004 
-1009 QNITVDG
+1009 VDG
-1016 AENPEDFA
+1016 RLVDALNNFSADSGKSERGVVVNNSFTINNANNPEEFA
-1024 ERLAR
+1024 SRLVR
-1029 QLKISMRTV
+1029 KMKLDMRTV